1 MIIGVYGY
9 QDSGKTLLVEKLV
22 QELSKKGYMVSS
34 VKHSPHKKSADCA
47 GKDTWRHWMAGSD
60 PVVFSSETE
69 TTVFKHSKMDADNIV
84 EMLIREHSP
93 DVVIV
98 EGFKDGSFPK
108 VSVGDI
114 APRKG
119 TVLRNP
125 KMGELVA
132 HIERE
137 VAVERKLKELPGM
150 DCHKCGLDC
159 ARLARAIVEGKRKLK
174 DCIELPTVGVVI
186 TVGGKRI
193 AAGKFVS
200 SIVDDTVR
208 GMLGSLKG
216 YEPGKEVE
224 IRLEAKSGRPKKGV
238 RRK

>member
-1 MIIGVYGY
+1 MIIGIYGY
-9 QDSGKTLLVEKLV
+9 QDSGKTLLVEQLV
-22 QELSKKGYMVSS
+22 RTLSKKGYRVSS

-47 GKDTWRHWMAGSD
+47 GKDTWRHWKAGSD

-69 TTVFKHSKMDADNIV
+69 TTVFKHSGADADSIV
-84 EMLIREHSP
+84 AMVSRDYSP
-93 DVVIV
+93 DVIIL

-114 APRKG
+114 APREN

-125 KMGELVA
+125 GLAKLVA

-137 VAVERKLKELPGM
+137 VAVERKFKELPGL

-159 ARLARAIVEGKRKLK
+159 ARLARAIVGGKRKLE
-174 DCIELPTVGVVI
+174 DCVELPTIGTSI

-200 SIVDDTVR
+200 EIVNDTVR

-216 YEPGKEVE
+216 YEPGEVVE
-224 IRLEAKSGRPKKGV
+224 IRLEAKSGRPKKGS